1 MFTRKGFTPDVNTLK
16 NISILGV
23 DAKPTTVTVNGDQA
37 TFQYDANLKVS
48 ENLNISIQR
57 TVYAHN
63 LLIHIFPHKEKS
75 VK

>member
-23 DAKPTTVTVNGDQA
+23 DAKPTTVTVNGAQA

-48 ENLNISIQR
+48 ENLNIRIQC
-57 TVYAHN
+57 
-63 LLIHIFPHKEKS
+63 
-75 VK
+75 